1 MPRYAIF
8 SDIHSNIEALDA
20 ALGLLR
26 ADDELLCLGDIVGY
40 GPNPN
45 ECVAKIR
52 DRATAVVLGN
62 HDVAAIDNFGL
73 AYFNPAA
80 REAMKWTQR
89 VIDEESKAW
98 LNSLGYEFRMPE
110 FLLVHGA
117 PKNYFEYILDKP
129 GAARAF
135 AATDAPI
142 IFIGHTHIAE
152 YYGLDAEGAISHKH
166 LQQGGELILT
176 PGVRYIVNVGSVGQ
190 PRDLNPRASVGLF
203 DSETRT
209 VNIVR
214 FDYPIARVQENIVS
228 AHLPEA
234 LARRLLVGR

>member
-1 MPRYAIF
+1 VPRYAIL
-8 SDIHSNIEALDA
+8 SDVHSNIEALDA
-20 ALGLLR
+20 ALALTR
-26 ADDELLCLGDIVGY
+26 PDDKLLCLGDIVGY

-52 DRATAVVLGN
+52 ELATAAVLGN

-73 AYFNPAA
+73 NYFNPAA
-80 REAMKWTQR
+80 REAMRWTQR
-89 VIDEESKAW
+89 VISEESKEW
-98 LNSLGYEFRMPE
+98 LNSLGYEFRMPD

-117 PKNYFEYILDKP
+117 PKNYFEYILDKA
-129 GAARAF
+129 GAGRAF

-152 YYGLDAEGAISHKH
+152 YYGLEPDGTISHKH
-166 LQQGGELILT
+166 LQQGGQVVLE
-176 PGVRYIVNVGSVGQ
+176 PGTRYIVNVGSVGQ
-190 PRDLNPRASVGLF
+190 PRDLNPRSAFGLY
-203 DSETRT
+203 DSDART
-209 VNIVR
+209 VDIVR
-214 FDYPIARVQENIVS
+214 FDYPIAQVQEKIVS

>member
-1 MPRYAIF
+1 MARYAIF
-8 SDIHSNIEALDA
+8 SDVHSNIEALDA
-20 ALGLLR
+20 ALALTR
-26 ADDELLCLGDIVGY
+26 ADDKLLCLGDIVGY

-52 DRATAVVLGN
+52 DLSFATVLGN

-89 VIDEESKAW
+89 VINAESTAW

-117 PKNYFEYILDKP
+117 PKNYLEYILDKA
-129 GAARAF
+129 GAGHAF
-135 AATDAPI
+135 AATDAPL

-152 YYGLDAEGAISHKH
+152 YYALEIDGSITHKH
-166 LQQGGELILT
+166 LQQGGEVVLV

-190 PRDLNPRASVGLF
+190 PRDLNPRASFGLF
-203 DSETRT
+203 DAETHT
-209 VNIVR
+209 INIVR
-214 FDYPIARVQENIVS
+214 FDYAIAKVQEKIVS

>member
-1 MPRYAIF
+1 MPRYAVL
-8 SDIHSNIEALDA
+8 SDVHSNIEALDA
-20 ALGLLR
+20 ALALTR
-26 ADDELLCLGDIVGY
+26 PDDKLLCLGDIVGY

-52 DRATAVVLGN
+52 HLATAVVLGN

-73 AYFNPAA
+73 NYFNPAA
-80 REAMKWTQR
+80 REAMRWTQR
-89 VIDEESKAW
+89 VISAESKAW

-117 PKNYFEYILDKP
+117 PKNYFEYILDKA
-129 GAARAF
+129 GAGRAF

-152 YYGLDAEGAISHKH
+152 YYGLEPDGTISHKH
-166 LQQGGELILT
+166 LQQGGQVVLE
-176 PGVRYIVNVGSVGQ
+176 PGTRYIVNVGSVGQ
-190 PRDLNPRASVGLF
+190 PRDLNPRSSFALY
-203 DSETRT
+203 DSDART
-209 VNIVR
+209 VDIVR
-214 FDYPIARVQENIVS
+214 FDYPIAQVQEKIVS

>member
-1 MPRYAIF
+1 MPRYAIL
-8 SDIHSNIEALDA
+8 SDVHSNIEALDA
-20 ALGLLR
+20 ALALIR
-26 ADDELLCLGDIVGY
+26 EDDTVLCLGDIVGY

-52 DRATAVVLGN
+52 DLATATVLGN

-73 AYFNPAA
+73 NYFNPAA
-80 REAMKWTQR
+80 REAMRWTQR
-89 VIDEESKAW
+89 VINAESKAW

-117 PKNYFEYILDKP
+117 PKNYFEYILDKS
-129 GAARAF
+129 GAGRAF

-152 YYGLDAEGAISHKH
+152 YYALAGDGSISHKH
-166 LQQGGELILT
+166 LQQGGQLVLE
-176 PGVRYIVNVGSVGQ
+176 PDVRYIVNVGSVGQ
-190 PRDLNPRASVGLF
+190 PRDLNPRASFGLY
-203 DSETRT
+203 DSQTRT
-209 VNIVR
+209 VDIVR
-214 FDYPIARVQENIVS
+214 FDYPIARVQEKIAS

-234 LARRLLVGR
+234 LARRLLFGR